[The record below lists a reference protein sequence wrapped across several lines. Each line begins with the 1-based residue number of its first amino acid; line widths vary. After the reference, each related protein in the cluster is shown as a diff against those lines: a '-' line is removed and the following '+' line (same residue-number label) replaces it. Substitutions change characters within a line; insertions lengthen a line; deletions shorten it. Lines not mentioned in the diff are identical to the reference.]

1 MEYTELLGK
10 QLIPAMPHDRFV
22 GVLSDTLDPPDT
34 IIPGPARAFPEARR
48 VLYPIGST
56 HYVVESDLGWSLF
69 ESVAETAW
77 RTHVAAWAD
86 FARGWWTRTVPTQP
100 GTYPVRDRSGNRG
113 RDHVFVSR
121 GDRVLDTDSGFL
133 RPGVSTN
140 YVGDFWSLPY
150 PTLPGAK

>member
-1 MEYTELLGK
+1 MEYTDLLGK

-22 GVLSDTLDPPDT
+22 AVLTEALDPPDT
-34 IIPGPARAFPEARR
+34 IVPGLPRVYPDARR
-48 VLYPIGST
+48 VLYPVGST
-56 HYVVESDLGWSLF
+56 HVVVESDLGWSLF
-69 ESVAETAW
+69 ESAAETA
-77 RTHVAAWAD
+77 RREHLAAWAD
-86 FARGWWTRTVPTQP
+86 FARGFWTHRVPTVP

-133 RPGVSTN
+133 RPGVATN
-140 YVGDFWSLPY
+140 YVGSFWSMPY